1 MMPARPY
8 GDGLGQRRERP
19 VDAVGHLRELHV
31 TAGVGESVK
40 GEVVCRQRSDH
51 ARRAVQPDE
60 VAALVAPEGHRRIVV
75 VEHGLRAVAVVEE
88 TAAAVEIIRE
98 PCLALIPFG
107 MYDVTYFIYDVVTIV
122 IPCPQSTDGRDGSGE
137 DGSLA
142 SHIFHAPAP

>member
-1 MMPARPY
+1 M
-8 GDGLGQRRERP
+8 E
-19 VDAVGHLRELHV
+19 
-31 TAGVGESVK
+31 

-51 ARRAVQPDE
+51 ARRAVQPNE
-60 VAALVAPEGHRRIVV
+60 VAAVVAPKGHRRVVV
-75 VEHGLRAVAVVEE
+75 VEHSLRAVAVVEE

-107 MYDVTYFIYDVVTIV
+107 MYDVTYFIYNVVTIV
-122 IPCPQSTDGRDGSGE
+122 IPCPESTDGRDGSGE